1 MDTEKDSGDIR
12 EQLPDQRDD
21 VSLRE
26 EAKIKYEQI
35 QRSVQRAI
43 DDAKLDADE
52 VSLTASGSV
61 LTGVAPKGFD
71 AWTWLDEELQSA
83 LAGVVKSIALRDAKP
98 QPAGARAL
106 DDAIRA
112 LEGVVAVRPS
122 VGPALEL
129 LKKERR
135 ALK

>member
-1 MDTEKDSGDIR
+1 MSWDFSGDA
-12 EQLPDQRDD
+12 
-21 VSLRE
+21 S
-26 EAKIKYEQI
+26 A
-35 QRSVQRAI
+35 VQRAI
-43 DDAKLDADE
+43 DEAKLDADE
-52 VSLTASGSV
+52 VSLTASGNV

-71 AWTWLDEELQSA
+71 AWSWLDEELHEA
-83 LAGVVKSIALRDAKP
+83 LAGVVKSLTLRDAKP
-98 QPAGARAL
+98 QPAGARSL

-135 ALK
+135 RRQGNRVHEHGV

>member
-1 MDTEKDSGDIR
+1 MQI
-12 EQLPDQRDD
+12 EQLPVAHIYSGGELVDTRALHKPPL
-21 VSLRE
+21 VRE
-26 EAKIKYEQI
+26 FVK
-35 QRSVQRAI
+35 
-43 DDAKLDADE
+43 
-52 VSLTASGSV
+52 SLT
-61 LTGVAPKGFD
+61 
-71 AWTWLDEELQSA
+71 
-83 LAGVVKSIALRDAKP
+83 LRDAKP
-98 QPAGARAL
+98 QPAGARSL